1 MILYFN
7 ENRNFMFKSK
17 EVSLLID
24 ARVLIRETEKK
35 KKKIRN
41 KKSEIAVNF
50 TLELYFCNEM

>member
-1 MILYFN
+1 MILYLN

-35 KKKIRN
+35 KKKSEIRN
-41 KKSEIAVNF
+41 QKSQL
-50 TLELYFCNEM
+50 TLL

>member
-1 MILYFN
+1 MILYLN

-35 KKKIRN
+35 KKIRN